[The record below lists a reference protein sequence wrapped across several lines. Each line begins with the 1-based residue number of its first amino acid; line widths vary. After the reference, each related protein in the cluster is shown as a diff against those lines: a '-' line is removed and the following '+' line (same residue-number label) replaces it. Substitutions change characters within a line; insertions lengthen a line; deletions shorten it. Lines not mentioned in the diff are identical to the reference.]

1 MIESVMELILNA
13 VLVVYLFVGQ
23 SEKNSEQLE
32 SIPTN
37 QTVISTENT
46 AERKMSKNTS
56 TLTGNSSRAQN
67 KKPTKHQKVK
77 PKKSKLL
84 Q

>member
-23 SEKNSEQLE
+23 SEKDSEQLE

-37 QTVISTENT
+37 QTVISENT
-46 AERKMSKNTS
+46 AERKMSNGTS

-67 KKPTKHQKVK
+67 KKSTKQQKIK
-77 PKKSKLL
+77 NKKSKLL